1 MGDCS
6 KESELYVRDLLLIQW
21 LLNEFR
27 ILVKNNDIEQVYKE
41 WKKWIDK
48 EEAKHGERSEI

>member
-1 MGDCS
+1 MDDYS